1 MHPFGYVALNMG
13 RCVSEGAGEKGLL
26 PLFIRCGGGE
36 FVAVEFCR
44 KVRKALAPLA
54 QQNRITERGGA
65 IVIHQPGVRQFHAQ
79 RVIDDVA
86 DCGPVAGTGKTMGK
100 APIFQSIGDGTPA
113 SLNIRQY
120 FDCSGQTPA

>member
-1 MHPFGYVALNMG
+1 MG
-13 RCVSEGAGEKGLL
+13 RCIAEGTGQKGLL

-36 FVAVEFCR
+36 FVAVEFRR
-44 KVRKALAPLA
+44 KVRKAFAPLA
-54 QQNRITERGGA
+54 QQHGITKRGSA
-65 IVIHQPGVRQFHAQ
+65 VVIHQPGVRQFHAQ

-86 DCGPVAGTGKTMGK
+86 DCSPVAGAGETMGK